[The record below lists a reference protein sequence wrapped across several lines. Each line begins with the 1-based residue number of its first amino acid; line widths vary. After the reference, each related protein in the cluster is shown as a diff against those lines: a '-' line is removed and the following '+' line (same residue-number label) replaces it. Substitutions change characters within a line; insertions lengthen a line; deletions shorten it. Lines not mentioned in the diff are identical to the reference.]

1 MNCCERIST
10 TFFGVWVGVQYLIE
24 SKWTTEQQRLPLLLC
39 GRPGVDLE
47 RMRTQSGLLC
57 EGGADESVALDCR
70 LELDLARWKARRT
83 GEVEI

>member
-1 MNCCERIST
+1 MHDLLRKDKYN
-10 TFFGVWVGVQYLIE
+10 FFGVWVGVQYLIE

-57 EGGADESVALDCR
+57 EDGADESVALGHR
-70 LELDLARWKARRT
+70 LELGGKQGGRAR
-83 GEVEI
+83 